1 MKHIRKVLIS
11 LCFALLCFAVLP
23 TSSQAASAPAKV
35 KNLKASSGEKMV
47 TLKWK
52 RVSGAA
58 GYYIYRVNTT
68 DNTLK
73 KIATVTSGKTTS
85 VKVKKLSNGTKYTFS
100 VSAYKKSGKKKVE
113 GKKSSYVSVTPRAAK
128 PSVPSVKISSCSDE
142 KVVLKWNK
150 VSKATGYEVFQK
162 NASGK
167 YVSIGTTKKTS
178 VTIKN
183 LENGK
188 SYQFKVRA
196 YRKSG
201 GDTRNGNLSSAV
213 TGKPVV
219 ITSAVKSIHSMYYS
233 ASVKSTVRAKRAD
246 GKGTVK
252 VAAGTKVTVTNRA
265 SGTSTVE
272 LKNGT
277 EVKIATSNLRWI
289 SCLID
294 SKKDLSKSTTEAY
307 VNSKGYS
314 SPSNYLIWISL
325 HKQRLYVFKGSQCN
339 WKRVKSFQC
348 SSGKVDTPT
357 PKGQYRICRKSYKFW
372 FDEDCYAY
380 YATFFSGNA
389 IHSWLLTPG
398 DRRYN
403 DGVIGSPASHGCVR
417 LNKMSQCKYV
427 YALPIGTTVIIY

>member
-188 SYQFKVRA
+188 SYQFNSEIA
-196 YRKSG
+196 RKSG

-219 ITSAVKSIHSMYYS
+219 ITLRGEVHPFH
-233 ASVKSTVRAKRAD
+233 VLQRFREEH
-246 GKGTVK
+246 G
-252 VAAGTKVTVTNRA
+252 AGETR
-265 SGTSTVE
+265 
-272 LKNGT
+272 
-277 EVKIATSNLRWI
+277 
-289 SCLID
+289 
-294 SKKDLSKSTTEAY
+294 
-307 VNSKGYS
+307 
-314 SPSNYLIWISL
+314 
-325 HKQRLYVFKGSQCN
+325 
-339 WKRVKSFQC
+339 
-348 SSGKVDTPT
+348 
-357 PKGQYRICRKSYKFW
+357 
-372 FDEDCYAY
+372 
-380 YATFFSGNA
+380 
-389 IHSWLLTPG
+389 
-398 DRRYN
+398 
-403 DGVIGSPASHGCVR
+403 
-417 LNKMSQCKYV
+417 
-427 YALPIGTTVIIY
+427 